1 MTRGGPFRE
10 LLSVRVQ
17 GGEELKT
24 GTLLVT
30 NRNTSIYDEFPG
42 IGVPLDDGTLLV
54 YLGEGYKKQYGQFY
68 WVLSSTGVFGCVL
81 YFVANKVK

>member
-1 MTRGGPFRE
+1 MTRKGPFRE

-30 NRNTSIYDEFPG
+30 NRDAHIYDELPG
-42 IGVPLDDGTLLV
+42 LGVPVDDGTLLV
-54 YLGEGYKKQYGQFY
+54 YLGSGYKKHYGQFY

-81 YFVANKVK
+81 YFVASKVK

>member
-1 MTRGGPFRE
+1 MIRKGPFRG
-10 LLSVRVQ
+10 LLSVHLQR
-17 GGEELKT
+17 GEELKT

-42 IGVPLDDGTLLV
+42 IGVPVDAETLLV
-54 YLGEGYKKQYGQFY
+54 YLGEGYKKNYGTFY

>member
-1 MTRGGPFRE
+1 MTHRE

-30 NRNTSIYDEFPG
+30 NRNTHIYDEFPG
-42 IGVPLDDGTLLV
+42 LGIPLNDGTLLV
-54 YLGEGYKKQYGQFY
+54 YLGEGYKKRYGQFY